1 VKTGVMVCS
10 LLEEGRTLEADELK
24 QRLEQL
30 QRDRLRQ
37 FTDAKA
43 LYSPRWFMSV
53 SSLSQHSLLQC
64 F

>member
-1 VKTGVMVCS
+1 MA
-10 LLEEGRTLEADELK
+10 EADETK

-43 LYSPRWFMSV
+43 VYSPRWFMSV
-53 SSLSQHSLLQC
+53 SFISTASSFTTHLTYNLAA
-64 F
+64 